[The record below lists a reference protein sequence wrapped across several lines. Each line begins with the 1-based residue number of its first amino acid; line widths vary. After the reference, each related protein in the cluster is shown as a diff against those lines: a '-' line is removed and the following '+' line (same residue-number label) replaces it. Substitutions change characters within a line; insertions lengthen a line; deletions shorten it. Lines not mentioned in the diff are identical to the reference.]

1 MEPFDGLLLITGIR
15 LLMGFGAGAL
25 PLYRTIIATMHSF
38 RKTFAVFLVIFGT
51 ALAQAVGASG
61 GDEHSVASNASH
73 PHDSHELA
81 VFIGGATRH
90 DDGTFDDTGMAISLE
105 YEYRFAPKFGVGAV
119 VEWVVFADEHRDFA
133 FAVPLFWHP
142 LDGLILSAGPG
153 FETDGGHETFL
164 VRFGVAYL
172 FHVRN
177 FTLSPIV
184 SLSMTSGA
192 NTLVYG
198 FAIGRGF

>member
-1 MEPFDGLLLITGIR
+1 MDISR
-15 LLMGFGAGAL
+15 QVAGAIL
-25 PLYRTIIATMHSF
+25 IIGCASF
-38 RKTFAVFLVIFGT
+38 AH
-51 ALAQAVGASG
+51 GAEPSG
-61 GDEHSVASNASH
+61 GDVHAEVSHAVH
-73 PHDSHELA
+73 PHDSHELG

-90 DDGTFDDTGMAISLE
+90 EDGAFDDTGMAISLE

-119 VEWVVFADEHRDFA
+119 VEWVAFADEHRDFA

-153 FETDGGHETFL
+153 FETEGGHETFL
-164 VRFGVAYL
+164 VRFGVAYI
-172 FHVRN
+172 FHLRN
-177 FTLSPIV
+177 FTLTPIV
-184 SLSMTSGA
+184 SLSMTSGP